1 MKYLDRE
8 NKFNT
13 YEFESLPR
21 NADGDVTVLADA
33 FIWLT
38 DAQVLRLTGDDQSR
52 YDDYQEEVRCLYS
65 DFLAHG

>member
-13 YEFESLPR
+13 YEFEALPR
-21 NADGDVTVLADA
+21 NTDGDVTVLADA

-52 YDDYQEEVRCLYS
+52 YDDYQEEVRCLYA
-65 DFLAHG
+65 DALG